1 MALNV
6 EPPDPPPGEW
16 DIDALWSRVRART
29 VDAARDVAAAGARGG
44 AVSQMPPA
52 RPVRPAAR
60 RVRAWTAAAAMLLV
74 TVGASAL
81 FVRSR
86 QQPNRPMP
94 EPAPGHYSTSR
105 GQSAT
110 VRLIDGSEVTL
121 GPESRLTIPAG
132 FAKGAR
138 EIALDGEAIFSVRH
152 DEARPFCVRAHGALI
167 RDIGTR
173 FDLRAYPDEAVVTVA
188 VTEGSVSLGRER
200 PDSVGTL
207 GRDGKAIVLGSGEVG
222 TVDPHG
228 AVTSVRS
235 SQMSSYFGWA
245 NGRLSFVDRPLPEVL
260 RTIGRWY
267 DLDVRVTDA
276 RLARRLV
283 NAEFS
288 PQSPAETIDAL
299 ALAMDA
305 TVERSGRVI
314 TLRPR

>member
-1 MALNV
+1 
-6 EPPDPPPGEW
+6 
-16 DIDALWSRVRART
+16 
-29 VDAARDVAAAGARGG
+29 
-44 AVSQMPPA
+44 
-52 RPVRPAAR
+52 
-60 RVRAWTAAAAMLLV
+60 
-74 TVGASAL
+74 
-81 FVRSR
+81 
-86 QQPNRPMP
+86 MP